1 MKYLLFKTV
10 PDYRV
15 NPWLFYFSEMFKEN
29 GLLRKYLAKVPLTE
43 KYPSDVSIHFLDTI
57 EFVFRRKDES
67 LGRGYDNVI
76 GFLDCVGSLSL
87 EKETEELF
95 REREFTHDLEKIVVY
110 EKKNKISN
118 VVIPDFSLRK
128 IEDRAIL
135 DVVADLVPDPSWG
148 GNKVVY
154 SDTPG
159 KEIIVVDG
167 AEEFWNR
174 NEEC

>member
-29 GLLRKYLAKVPLTE
+29 GLLRKYLAKVPLNE
-43 KYPSDVSIHFLDTI
+43 KDLSLDVI

-76 GFLDCVGSLSL
+76 VFLDCVGSLSL

-154 SDTPG
+154 SDMPG

-167 AEEFWNR
+167 AEEFWNG
-174 NEEC
+174 ETEC

>member
-29 GLLRKYLAKVPLTE
+29 GLLRKYLAKVPLNE
-43 KYPSDVSIHFLDTI
+43 KDLSLDVI

-76 GFLDCVGSLSL
+76 VFLDCVGSLSL

-154 SDTPG
+154 SDMPG